1 MKFYVLKNSL
11 VLKTLLHILIVFAI
25 FAMSAFLLHKT
36 GNGSVPALSILWI
49 TFGVSLL
56 YLILMYVQ
64 FIRPV
69 KTILHEMKAMLT
81 GKRYRRIM
89 TKRVD
94 EVGVIAHFFNEITKN
109 LEQISNDLNEH
120 RRITKE
126 LDIAHEIQQNLL
138 PKTAPDIEELD
149 IIAKTKPAEEIGG
162 DSFDFMETENDLFF
176 YIGDVTGHGVPAGL
190 VMIIV
195 DTLLDTF
202 VDKGMNTKDVLTNTN
217 KYLEPKISSTMFM
230 TMVMFRWDK
239 KNKKMYYTGA
249 GHEHVVIYRQSTRK
263 CETFPSGG
271 IAIGMIP
278 DNSKML
284 SEKEINLEVGDTIIL
299 YSDGIS
305 EGENPRG
312 ELYGLK
318 RIVNASNRFGNL
330 PEAHLI
336 FEGISKDFSAFIE
349 GHIQDDDMSIMVIR
363 RTEATSA
370 V

>member
-1 MKFYVLKNSL
+1 MSFYKLKSSL
-11 VLKTLLHILIVFAI
+11 ILKTILHASAVFVLTGAVI
-25 FAMSAFLLHKT
+25 YALEKT
-36 GNGSVPALSILWI
+36 GKTTLSLPHGL
-49 TFGVSLL
+49 GVAFATSLL
-56 YLILMYVQ
+56 YLLLMYIQ
-64 FIRPV
+64 FIRPT
-69 KTILHEMKAMLT
+69 KIILHEMKAMLT

-149 IIAKTKPAEEIGG
+149 IVAKTKPAEEIGG

-217 KYLEPKISSTMFM
+217 KYLEPKIASTMFM

-239 KNKKMYYTGA
+239 KEKKMYFTGA
-249 GHEHVVIYRQSTRK
+249 GHEHVIIYRQSTHQ

-271 IAIGMIP
+271 IAIGMVP

-284 SEKEINLEVGDTIIL
+284 TEKEINLEVGDAIVL

-363 RTEATSA
+363 RTK
-370 V
+370 